1 MFDLLPNIISVF
13 LSKLYSEMVL
23 EFLVGALIVVILI
36 VFISLNSKINRLENE
51 LNSLKNR
58 QTDNTPIQFNQKKAE
73 PISKNINPEN
83 VINPQISPTQEFQQK
98 TIQPTSFQ
106 PQEKSPD
113 WLENTFS
120 FLKQNALTLI
130 GVLTLVLGIGYFVKY
145 AIDKNWIG
153 ETFRTLIGFIVGIG
167 IIITGHFL
175 RKNYKIFA
183 SIITGGGIAV
193 LYFTVTI
200 AFREYN
206 LFSQNSAFAVIS
218 LITISTILLSYFYKS
233 EILIICSLLGGFIAP
248 LMVSTGESN
257 FVFLFTYLTL
267 LNIGMLVVVFL
278 RGWKSVGWIAFALTI
293 IYFAFWIFEQTDIK
307 SIYFI
312 IVTYLIFYAFAMV
325 NYFKKKEMESLD
337 ILMLI
342 AINFTSIA
350 GLVFVFYELKYE
362 PVSLIPFLFAIFN
375 GIFMVKEFT
384 TNKSENSLNVFTGIT
399 IGLFSLAVALQFDA
413 HLITC
418 IWAIEATLL
427 LSFSGKTEFKS
438 LKTWFYILLPFIII
452 ALCTTW
458 FNYITNS
465 TLKPFLNSVFISSL
479 IVSASFVLNLLILK
493 KSDEK
498 QNVGIQLLEILT
510 YAALF
515 FTIHFELIYNLSDK
529 PFVYIL
535 TIFLL
540 SSIIYLTLIL
550 VLRNILKLNK
560 FLEISFGYLLLFLF
574 IIYAFIP
581 INQSIVNGNISS
593 GFYGIYLLAWIPFL
607 ILIGII
613 FIKNEFSKIGIAQWF
628 ISIVFTIMLSTELY
642 RIYMLMNYKSLE
654 QFRQLT
660 EHFSILYLPI
670 IWTVLAVGFIYFGI
684 KKQLIEFNRFGFVL
698 IGITILKL
706 YLYDVWQMDNISRII
721 AFIALGLILL
731 FSSFAFQR
739 LKLIIQK
746 MMDKNN

>member
-1 MFDLLPNIISVF
+1 
-13 LSKLYSEMVL
+13 MVL

-73 PISKNINPEN
+73 PIPQKINPEN
-83 VINPQISPTQEFQQK
+83 VVNPQISSAQEYQQK

-312 IVTYLIFYAFAMV
+312 IVTYLIFYVFAMV
-325 NYFKKKEMESLD
+325 NYFKKKELESLD

-342 AINFTSIA
+342 TINFTSIA

-465 TLKPFLNSVFISSL
+465 TMKPFLNSVFISSW
-479 IVSASFVLNLLILK
+479 IVSASFVVNLLILK
-493 KSDEK
+493 KSVEK
-498 QNVGIQLLEILT
+498 QNVGIQFLEILT
-510 YAALF
+510 YGALY

-550 VLRNILKLNK
+550 LFKNILKLNR
-560 FLEISFGYLLLFLF
+560 FLEISIGYLLLFLF

-581 INQSIVNGNISS
+581 INQSIVNGKISS

-613 FIKNEFSKIGIAQWF
+613 FLKNEFSKIGIAQWF

>member
-1 MFDLLPNIISVF
+1 MG
-13 LSKLYSEMVL
+13 L

-51 LNSLKNR
+51 LTSFKNR
-58 QTDNTPIQFNQKKAE
+58 QTDNAPIQFNQKKAE
-73 PISKNINPEN
+73 SIPQNINQEN
-83 VINPQISPTQEFQQK
+83 VLNPQISPTQKSQQE
-98 TIQPTSFQ
+98 TIRQTQIPSQPKK
-106 PQEKSPD
+106 ESPD
-113 WLENTFS
+113 WLETAFS
-120 FLKQNALTLI
+120 FMKQNALTLI

-218 LITISTILLSYFYKS
+218 LVTISTILLSYFYKS
-233 EILIICSLLGGFIAP
+233 EILIIGSLLGGFIAP

-267 LNIGMLVVVFL
+267 LNVGMLVVVFL
-278 RGWKSVGWIAFALTI
+278 RNWKSVGWIAFALTV
-293 IYFAFWIFEQTDIK
+293 IYFAFWIFEETDIK

-312 IVTYLIFYAFAMV
+312 IITYLIFYAFAMV
-325 NYFKKKEMESLD
+325 NYFKKKELESLD

-375 GIFMVKEFT
+375 AIFVVKEFISK
-384 TNKSENSLNVFTGIT
+384 KSESSLKVFIGIT

-427 LSFSGKTEFKS
+427 LYFSGKTEFKS
-438 LKTWFYILLPFIII
+438 LKIWFYILLPFIII
-452 ALCTTW
+452 ELCTTW

-465 TLKPFLNSVFISSL
+465 TMKPLLNSVFISSL
-479 IVSASFVLNLLILK
+479 IVSASFVLNLLLLK

-498 QNVGIQLLEILT
+498 PHIGIQFLEILT
-510 YAALF
+510 YGALY

-529 PFVYIL
+529 PFFYIL

-550 VLRNILKLNK
+550 LLKNILKLNR
-560 FLEISFGYLLLFLF
+560 FLEISIGYLLLFLF

-581 INQSIVNGNISS
+581 INQNIVNGKISS

-607 ILIGII
+607 VLIGII
-613 FIKNEFSKIGIAQWF
+613 FIKNEFAKNGIAQWF
-628 ISIVFTIMLSTELY
+628 ISIVFTIMVSTELY
-642 RIYMLMNYKSLE
+642 RIYMLMNYKTLE
-654 QFRQLT
+654 QFGQLT

-684 KKQLIEFNRFGFVL
+684 KKQLTELNRFGFVL

-721 AFIALGLILL
+721 AFIALGVILL